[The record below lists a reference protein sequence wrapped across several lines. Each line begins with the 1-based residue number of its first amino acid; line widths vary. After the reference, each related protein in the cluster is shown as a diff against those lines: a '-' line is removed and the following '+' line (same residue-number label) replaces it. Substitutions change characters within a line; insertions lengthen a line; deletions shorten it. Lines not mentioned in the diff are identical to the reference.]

1 MLKNSVTAFTA
12 AEFFIYGIIA
22 VYAFIPCRNH
32 RFIHGVYI
40 GISLTRGIPMLS
52 FAISKNICI
61 EYTKI
66 TFYVCPYDNLVY
78 IIYFVVFAKS
88 RFKKFYFVAKSRPK
102 KFAIHNQ
109 SPLKK
114 FTICDMLC
122 AKLGKRFGG
131 SRDVKTKNRKAFD

>member
-1 MLKNSVTAFTA
+1 
-12 AEFFIYGIIA
+12 
-22 VYAFIPCRNH
+22 
-32 RFIHGVYI
+32 
-40 GISLTRGIPMLS
+40 MLS
-52 FAISKNICI
+52 FAISKNIFI

-78 IIYFVVFAKS
+78 IIYFVVF
-88 RFKKFYFVAKSRPK
+88 AKSRPK

>member
-1 MLKNSVTAFTA
+1 MFV
-12 AEFFIYGIIA
+12 
-22 VYAFIPCRNH
+22 
-32 RFIHGVYI
+32 
-40 GISLTRGIPMLS
+40 LS
-52 FAISKNICI
+52 AYEDLLPENQNNP
-61 EYTKI
+61 EGYT
-66 TFYVCPYDNLVY
+66 TVGNYYSA
-78 IIYFVVFAKS
+78 YFVVFAKS

>member
-1 MLKNSVTAFTA
+1 
-12 AEFFIYGIIA
+12 
-22 VYAFIPCRNH
+22 
-32 RFIHGVYI
+32 
-40 GISLTRGIPMLS
+40 MLS
-52 FAISKNICI
+52 FAISKNIFI

-78 IIYFVVFAKS
+78 IIYFVVFAKSRFKKFYFVAKS